1 MNNRRT
7 IGSSPRRDRSPLAVI
22 AERRLSFSK
31 ERLTPIKESKDEP
44 IETKDDINKPQQPQT
59 IQTIQQT
66 QTIQPTPL
74 STILQRG
81 DLIARELRHLEATKS
96 TKAGRRKE
104 NYYPVG
110 RGKLNTTQLVR
121 DSILTVRKAGH
132 QSVFPKTRV
141 SDALK
146 DVIIEFLETHTLD
159 ITSLNSWDRGQLY
172 SLLDKCGYY
181 GKHTAQE
188 FYVSRLEETLGEWK
202 AGNHSEALP
211 SEFYQ
216 LLDKCAKAKYISGS
230 GKKIFDNLARSVF
243 ATES

>member
-1 MNNRRT
+1 MNNRR
-7 IGSSPRRDRSPLAVI
+7 RSPLAVI

-31 ERLTPIKESKDEP
+31 ERLTPIKESKNEP
-44 IETKDDINKPQQPQT
+44 IETNLGASSSRQDDITKPQTIQT